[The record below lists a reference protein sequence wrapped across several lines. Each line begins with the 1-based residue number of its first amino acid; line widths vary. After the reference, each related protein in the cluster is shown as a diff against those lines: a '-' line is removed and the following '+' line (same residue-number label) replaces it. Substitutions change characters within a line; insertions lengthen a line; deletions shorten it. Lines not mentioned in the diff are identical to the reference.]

1 MSVIKYYKNVD
12 GVKCVDIDVNK
23 TLTVDIKGW
32 SRIFQYSNRDLVLR
46 EVTREDSRLK
56 LYDAIT
62 GNVIAIY
69 DEELDKK
76 LNNKPALRRRSKL

>member
-1 MSVIKYYKNVD
+1 MSAVKYYKDVD

-46 EVTREDSRLK
+46 EVTKEDSRLK
-56 LYDAIT
+56 LYDVIT

-76 LNNKPALRRRSKL
+76 LNSKPALRRRSKL